1 MSFIGLNHL
10 EQGPWPAF
18 ERMIARYLEHQGGL
32 QDVDVVGGANDKG
45 ADIVGSLNGKNWLVQ
60 AKFSAKSPA
69 KKKAAE
75 EAYKA
80 QFHYNAETIIVATN
94 QGFAPSAHRFKE
106 AQKAKGFKFQL
117 WDRDFFCEQEK
128 GLQNDSKAKREL
140 RGYQR
145 EAVYKL
151 HESLDSG
158 KGKGLL
164 TLATGLGKT
173 VVASTFIA
181 EYLEKSPES
190 KVLVLAHQIELVRQ
204 LDRACW
210 AQFSKD
216 TETHVWTDSEKP
228 AYNNGVTFATWQSV
242 AAAMKRG
249 EDFGSYFDLVVIDEC
264 HHAAS
269 LSYQRIIEALKP
281 KYLLGLTATPFRGDK
296 ISLAP
301 LFGEPVF
308 SMNVVEGMQKGW
320 LAEVDYKMMTDGID
334 WEYIKDLSKQGL
346 SIKDLNAHLYVP
358 ERDQGMVEIICAT
371 IDKTL
376 KAKTLVFC
384 RSIDHAERMKKF
396 FKMYDTSAGVI
407 HSQLHRSEKFTTMTA
422 FRKGV
427 LKVLISIEMLNEG
440 IDVPD
445 VNIIVFARVTHSR
458 RIFLQQ
464 LGRGLRLNDNKSDV
478 AVLDFVADVRRL
490 AEGIKMNSD
499 AKKVTEEV
507 RYSDGEIVK
516 FSLHAQGFF
525 DEYLEDMAN
534 LSDLDENS
542 FLEFPPE

>member
-1 MSFIGLNHL
+1 MSFIGLNRL

-18 ERMIARYLEHQGGL
+18 ERMIARYLEHRGL
-32 QDVDVVGGANDKG
+32 QGVEVVGGANDKG
-45 ADIVGSLNGKNWLVQ
+45 ADIVASLNGKGWLVQ
-60 AKFSAKSPA
+60 AKFSAKSSA
-69 KKKAAE
+69 KKKAVE

-80 QFHYNAETIIVATN
+80 QFAYKVKTIVVATN
-94 QGFAPSAHRFKE
+94 QRFAPTATRFKNE
-106 AQKAKGFKFQL
+106 LRDKGFDLHL
-117 WDRDFFCEQEK
+117 WDRDYFLQEEEI
-128 GLQNDSKAKREL
+128 LENNSKAKREL
-140 RGYQR
+140 RSYQR
-145 EAVYKL
+145 EAVDKL
-151 HESLDSG
+151 HLSLDSDR
-158 KGKGLL
+158 GKGLV

-181 EYLEKSPES
+181 EYIERSRDS
-190 KVLVLAHQIELVRQ
+190 KVLVLAHLSNLVRQ
-204 LDRACW
+204 LDTACW
-210 AQFSKD
+210 SQFSKD
-216 TETHVWTDSEKP
+216 TETHVWTDGEKP
-228 AYNNGVTFATWQSV
+228 AYNNGVTFATWQCV
-242 AAAMKRG
+242 DAAMKRG

-269 LSYQRIIEALKP
+269 LSYWSTIEALKP
-281 KYLLGLTATPFRGDK
+281 KYLLGLTATPFRGDN

-308 SMNVVEGMQKGW
+308 SMNVVEGMQRKW
-320 LAEVDYKMMTDGID
+320 LAKVDYRMLTDGID
-334 WEYIKDLSKQGL
+334 WDDIKDLSKQGL

-358 ERDQGMVEIICAT
+358 ERDQGMVKTICET

-384 RSIDHAERMKKF
+384 RSIEHAERMQNF
-396 FKMYDTSAGVI
+396 FKMFDTSAGVI
-407 HSQLHRSEKFTTMTA
+407 HSQLHRAEKFNTMTA
-422 FRKGV
+422 FRDGS

-445 VNIIVFARVTHSR
+445 VNIIIFARVTHSR

-464 LGRGLRLNDNKSDV
+464 LGRGLRLNDDKSDV
-478 AVLDFVADVRRL
+478 TVLDFVADVRRV

-499 AKKVTEEV
+499 AKKVKEEV
-507 RYSDGEIVK
+507 RYPDGEIVK
-516 FSLHAQGFF
+516 FSIHAQGFF
-525 DEYLEDMAN
+525 AEYLEDMAN